1 MFTNYWNSCATM
13 LLRWQTRLC
22 ESTIK
27 TFLVFLSVL
36 ILTDFFKVGICFFD
50 SLSLPWVSTRMSFS
64 PCLQSSRTTVVTSL
78 RGGLSGPLTWIVI
91 SGLVTSLIWL
101 LQLFRCRIFSW
112 DPKYTLRCK
121 DLQWVHLFLQPYVW
135 WWSQSMNR
143 FGIIP
148 IANPFRI
155 YIYMHYFWDTLTI
168 VWLFSLLPPKIYL
181 RSRFWST
188 HIFTKLRSFWKRNRT
203 RNFWD
208 FKLNLT
214 HLSYV
219 INHQDLSQVVLSPMS
234 ASPPAVDLLLGAPL
248 STEDLIHSRHR
259 STKDFIYWNDFIW
272 APASRKRTWTRLW
285 SVSWNKRS
293 ENMLMSLLTFG
304 FLRDAIWFWIS
315 YGFSVLAQLVV

>member
-1 MFTNYWNSCATM
+1 M

-27 TFLVFLSVL
+27 TFLGFLSVL
-36 ILTDFFKVGICFFD
+36 ILTDLFKVGICFFD

-64 PCLQSSRTTVVTSL
+64 PCLQSSRTTLVTSL
-78 RGGLSGPLTWIVI
+78 RGRLSGPLTRIVI

-155 YIYMHYFWDTLTI
+155 YMYMHYFWDTLTI
-168 VWLFSLLPPKIYL
+168 VWLFSLLPTKIYL
-181 RSRFWST
+181 RSRFWSI
-188 HIFTKLRSFWKRNRT
+188 HIFYKAPIILETEPDQEFLGFQVELDPFELCYQPPGPVPGSFT
-203 RNFWD
+203 D
-208 FKLNLT
+208 VSLP
-214 HLSYV
+214 SCG
-219 INHQDLSQVVLSPMS
+219 SPQ
-234 ASPPAVDLLLGAPL
+234 
-248 STEDLIHSRHR
+248 
-259 STKDFIYWNDFIW
+259 
-272 APASRKRTWTRLW
+272 
-285 SVSWNKRS
+285 
-293 ENMLMSLLTFG
+293 
-304 FLRDAIWFWIS
+304 WIC
-315 YGFSVLAQLVV
+315 F